1 MKEIVERKEHF
12 YKRGKTM
19 SKGICPKCDKI
30 VIENLEEYRKKY
42 PKEKLIQCPYCL
54 KFMEIENEF

>member
-1 MKEIVERKEHF
+1 
-12 YKRGKTM
+12 M